1 MGTDNWGSVLRSIAE
16 LHNPQR
22 CTQLCD
28 VQHKAYT
35 MWVGRAQVTQVQQV
49 GTEAKLD
56 TSDEFEQATKVHNRL
71 TPYGVVLHRLGSC
84 RQAQKQG

>member
-1 MGTDNWGSVLRSIAE
+1 MGTYNWGFVLRIIAE

-28 VQHKAYT
+28 VQHKTDT
-35 MWVGRAQVTQVQQV
+35 MWVGRAQVTQVHQV
-49 GTEAKLD
+49 GTEAKLG

-71 TPYGVVLHRLGSC
+71 TPYGVVLHRRGSC
-84 RQAQKQG
+84 MQAQKQG